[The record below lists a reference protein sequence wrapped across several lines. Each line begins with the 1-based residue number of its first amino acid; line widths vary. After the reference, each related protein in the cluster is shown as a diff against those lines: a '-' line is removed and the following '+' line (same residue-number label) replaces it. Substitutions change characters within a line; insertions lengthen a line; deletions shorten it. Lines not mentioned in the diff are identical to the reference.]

1 MQTTG
6 FRADEPA
13 EGKAVRLP
21 CDIGLYTQYP
31 GTKLWCYPLD
41 LPDSQSAQLMVE
53 YGKRSPDGEY
63 ALYRTAFDLGPI
75 FRASEVVKN
84 LNLK

>member
-1 MQTTG
+1 
-6 FRADEPA
+6 
-13 EGKAVRLP
+13 
-21 CDIGLYTQYP
+21 
-31 GTKLWCYPLD
+31 
-41 LPDSQSAQLMVE
+41 MVE